1 MLNKKRQLKV
11 HSDEPQQNEN
21 KENENKG
28 TLHKI
33 PQLKVH
39 MKVHTGI
46 RIGVCTWDPRCEKY
60 WC

>member
-1 MLNKKRQLKV
+1 MLNKNQQFKI
-11 HSDEPQQNEN
+11 HSDETKQNEN
-21 KENENKG
+21 KE
-28 TLHKI
+28 TQHKI

-39 MKVHTGI
+39 AGI

>member
-1 MLNKKRQLKV
+1 MLNKNRQLNV

-21 KENENKG
+21 KG
-28 TLHKI
+28 MQHKI
-33 PQLKVH
+33 PQL
-39 MKVHTGI
+39 KVHTGI